1 MIETAV
7 LTKNASRGFE
17 VPTWS
22 LAIRTEDDRVFDAH
36 VENLDL
42 KISAHIIPTG
52 AEVTLSFIT
61 TTLREVKGE

>member
-7 LTKNASRGFE
+7 LTRNASKSHE

-22 LAIRTEDDRVFDAH
+22 LVIRTDDERVFDAH

-42 KISAHIIPTG
+42 KISAHIIPNG
-52 AEVTLSFIT
+52 AEVMLSFIT
-61 TTLREVKGE
+61 TTLREVG